1 MCAICY
7 GTSTGSSQQ
16 MRDGVRDRGSIEE
29 ALKQHSSNPW
39 PIDAVLEVLDDW
51 ARWLHHAVFGMA
63 LAVQLNGRMWISRS
77 GDGSQRNLHSEGLRT
92 VSGNTRL
99 QTVVERL
106 LRSTTHRVRKNVICG
121 EMVVWERVMIE

>member
-1 MCAICY
+1 MCAVCY

-16 MRDGVRDRGSIEE
+16 MRDGVRDRGSIGGPE
-29 ALKQHSSNPW
+29 AAQQQPLACRCCARSPGR
-39 PIDAVLEVLDDW
+39 L
-51 ARWLHHAVFGMA
+51 ARWPHHAVFGIA

-92 VSGNTRL
+92 VSGDTRL

-106 LRSTTHRVRKNVICG
+106 LRSRTHRVRRNVICG